1 MLKHIKQKHGR
12 LKIYYEGHGN
22 MQAIKGRLLLKLAR
36 DLGIKVDKNETVK
49 AHDDTYDNTKT
60 EEDDSQPPKFN

>member
-1 MLKHIKQKHGR
+1 MQ
-12 LKIYYEGHGN
+12 GN
-22 MQAIKGRLLLKLAR
+22 MQAITGRLLLKLAR

-60 EEDDSQPPKFN
+60 EKDDSHPPKFN